1 MLKWFRRE
9 RTDAPD
15 AGRRGF
21 FKAGAGAVVGGAAV
35 VASGGAARAESGTVK
50 DPGGTGY
57 RETEHVRRFYE
68 SARM

>member
-1 MLKWFRRE
+1 MLRWFRRE
-9 RTDAPD
+9 RNDAPD

-35 VASGGAARAESGTVK
+35 IASGPAKAKQVAAE
-50 DPGGTGY
+50 PEGTGY
-57 RETEHVRRFYE
+57 RETEHVRRFYD